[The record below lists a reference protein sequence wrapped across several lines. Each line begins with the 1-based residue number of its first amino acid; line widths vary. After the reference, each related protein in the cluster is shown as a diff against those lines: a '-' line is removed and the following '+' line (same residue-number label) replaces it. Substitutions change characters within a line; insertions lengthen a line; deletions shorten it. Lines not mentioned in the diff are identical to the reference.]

1 MQPQTPLSPY
11 GISCGLFLFFVF
23 WQLTANDHHKSGKVH
38 GDTIAYSAVAILV
51 EKMEEYQSLLNK
63 AWLTEQKG
71 EQPTVDTVR
80 KVAMAWAEVEAARAR
95 HDEVKSW
102 ALRPQRKSHKPTAS
116 CFVTD
121 PLSEKP
127 PELKP

>member
-1 MQPQTPLSPY
+1 MTTTNL
-11 GISCGLFLFFVF
+11 
-23 WQLTANDHHKSGKVH
+23 AKVH

-102 ALRPQRKSHKPTAS
+102 ALTPTKEEPQANYKLFRP
-116 CFVTD
+116 
-121 PLSEKP
+121 
-127 PELKP
+127 